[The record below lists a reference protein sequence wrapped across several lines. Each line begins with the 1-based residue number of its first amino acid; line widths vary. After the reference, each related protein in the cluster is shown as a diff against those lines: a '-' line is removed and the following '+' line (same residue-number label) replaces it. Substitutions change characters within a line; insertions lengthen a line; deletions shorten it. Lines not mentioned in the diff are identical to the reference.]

1 MKQILGVLVFSSA
14 VAAAQ
19 GLTPLPPESQ
29 TGGFAIGCQAY
40 TFNRFSVF
48 EAIDKTA
55 AAGGKVIEFYPG
67 QKLSPTEPT
76 VVFNHD
82 ASDEV
87 VAKVKAKLGEAGL
100 RAVNYGVVEV
110 PADEPGARKV
120 FDFAKKLGLR
130 SITTESTGSLDTIER
145 LVKEYDIGCGIH
157 NHPRRPNDPSYRVWD
172 PAYILEIVKGRDARI
187 GAAADT
193 GHWTRSGIKP
203 VDALRLLEGRVVSVH
218 LKDLN
223 VFGQREAHDVPF
235 GTGVGDVPAVLDEL
249 RRQAFGGNI
258 SIEYEYNWESSVP
271 EVAQCIGF
279 VRGYGAR
286 K

>member
-1 MKQILGVLVFSSA
+1 MKRVLAVLLFSSS

-19 GLTPLPPESQ
+19 GLEPLPAETR

-40 TFNRFSVF
+40 TFNRFTLI

-55 AAGGKVIEFYPG
+55 AAGGKVIELYPG
-67 QKLSPTEPT
+67 QKLSAAEPAP
-76 VVFNHD
+76 FNHD
-82 ASDEV
+82 SSDDA
-87 VAKVKAKLGEAGL
+87 VAKVKAKLAEAGL
-100 RAVNYGVVEV
+100 RAVNYGVVDV
-110 PADEPGARKV
+110 PADEPGARKI
-120 FDFAKKLGLR
+120 FEFAKKLGLR
-130 SITTESTGSLDTIER
+130 SITTESTGSIDVIEK
-145 LVKEYDIGCGIH
+145 LVKEYGIGCGYH
-157 NHPRRPNDPSYRVWD
+157 NHPRRANDPSYKVWD
-172 PAYILEIVKGRDARI
+172 PAYILELVKGRDARI

-203 VDALRLLEGRVVSVH
+203 IDALKLLEGRIVSVH

-223 VFGQREAHDVPF
+223 AFGQREAHDLPF
-235 GTGVGDVPAVLDEL
+235 GTGVGDIPGVLDEL
-249 RRQAFGGNI
+249 RRQSFGGNI

-286 K
+286 Q